1 MTLADRIETA
11 VTRSEVVV
19 GASGLGAS
27 FNDQG
32 VLSALDIHAA
42 TAIARLWGETDE
54 SVILAAALAVRG
66 TRLGH
71 VCIDLESQREAM
83 VVEGRPPEVL
93 DELPWPDPRDW
104 VLRVVASPMV
114 GDGRGEEPLVLV
126 ENRLY
131 LERYYRYE
139 NRLVELIG
147 VRAASPATT
156 LDPAVRTALDSLFPQ
171 ESGNSPNYQ
180 RTAASTA
187 LECRLTVIA
196 GGPGTGKTYTVVRM
210 LAALAHLPGSFPRV
224 ALCAPTGKA
233 AARLKEVVEEFAAG
247 DVDQLVQARMGSLET
262 STIHRL
268 LGRGWGRGRFFHHER
283 NPLPHDMVIVDE
295 LSMVSLPL
303 AVKLI
308 TAIRSDAR
316 VVLAGDPFQLKSIE
330 AGTVLADIV
339 GPAAGTPDTGQ
350 LPDQREAVSLA
361 ERVVTLKRVHRFDE
375 RGPIA
380 DFADAVRTGETD
392 KAIDLLRS
400 GRRSVSWVD
409 DRTGASFR
417 RLRERV
423 IAHRV
428 RLVELASE
436 PGAEEAALATL
447 NKMAVLCAHREGP
460 GSADQW
466 RREVESALDERF
478 PGLRYGGEW
487 YPGRPL
493 MITTNDY
500 TLDLYNGDMGVLV
513 QTPEGLR
520 AVFERGGLR
529 SYPPGY
535 LGDHTTVHALTIHKS
550 QGSQFDEVVVSLP
563 SEASRLLTR
572 ELLYT
577 AVTRASRRVTI
588 VGEESVIRVAVER
601 SVQRASGLRA
611 RLWG

>member
-1 MTLADRIETA
+1 MTLVDRIDTA
-11 VTRSEVVV
+11 VARSEVVV
-19 GASGLGAS
+19 GASGLVTS
-27 FNDQG
+27 FNDRG
-32 VLSALDIHAA
+32 VLSALDVHAA
-42 TAIARLWGETDE
+42 AAIARLWGETDE

-66 TRLGH
+66 TRFGH
-71 VCIDLESQREAM
+71 VCIDLGRQREAM
-83 VVEGRPPEVL
+83 VVEGQPPESL
-93 DELPWPDPRDW
+93 DELPWPDARDW
-104 VLRVVASPMV
+104 VSRVAASPIV
-114 GDGRGEEPLVLV
+114 GDGSGEEPLVLV
-126 ENRLY
+126 EDRLY

-147 VRAASPATT
+147 VRAAYPETT
-156 LDPAVRTALDSLFPQ
+156 LDPAVRTALDALFPR
-171 ESGNSPNYQ
+171 ESGNTPNHQ

-187 LECRLTVIA
+187 LESRLTVIA

-210 LAALAHLPGSFPRV
+210 LAALAHRPDSFPRV

-233 AARLKEVVEEFAAG
+233 AARLKEVVEEYASG
-247 DVDQLVQARMGSLET
+247 DVDQQVKARMESLET

-268 LGRGWGRGRFFHHER
+268 LGRSWVRGRFLHHQR

-308 TAIRSDAR
+308 TAIRPDAR

-339 GPAAGTPDTGQ
+339 GSPAGITDPGQPPDKSG
-350 LPDQREAVSLA
+350 AVILA
-361 ERVVTLKRVHRFDE
+361 KRVVTLKRVHRFDE
-375 RGPIA
+375 QGPIA

-392 KAIDLLRS
+392 RAIELLRS

-409 DRTGASFR
+409 DRTGASSR
-417 RLRERV
+417 WLQQRV

-428 RLVELASE
+428 RLVELASG
-436 PGAEEAALATL
+436 PGGGEAALATL

-466 RREVESALDERF
+466 RREVEVALDARF
-478 PGLRYGGEW
+478 PGLRYGGDW

-500 TLDLYNGDMGVLV
+500 TLDLYNGDIGVLV

-529 SYPPGY
+529 SYPLGY

-588 VGEESVIRVAVER
+588 VGEESVVRVAVER

-611 RLWG
+611 RLWS